1 MVKRYYNGVALHRPT
16 ICCSAIALT
25 IGCAIAV
32 ANADPEQPP
41 SILPAQLAWS
51 LPLNSTLTAQPAYG
65 ATRAFFPIDSDR
77 LVAYDL
83 ASGRQIWLVSAAIR
97 SKPAIGDDMLFTVEA
112 SQPDAGADDQPAIIA
127 RRQADGSIRWRL
139 PLPEAVSA
147 DLASEGGWII
157 AGTISGTVRALRA
170 SDGGVIWS
178 ASLPAPLN
186 KAASLG
192 HDRVYLPLADGHVYA
207 LNLQNGEEVWHKRL
221 GDVPNEILALDRRVY
236 VGSNDKWFYA
246 LNAATGVRHW
256 RWPTGA
262 DVIGKPVAVGDQIY
276 FVSLDNNLRA
286 LNRESGAQNWM
297 RALPI
302 RPTAGPVLAGNVL
315 FVSGMSPTIY
325 GFQIRDGQVAAD
337 LRLSGLSAAPPAF
350 VTGLTRPMLIVAS
363 SDIEKGTT
371 IAAYGRSLEPP
382 IVPLAAAAALISKSA
397 LPNQK

>member
-1 MVKRYYNGVALHRPT
+1 VALHRPT

-25 IGCAIAV
+25 IGCAIAL
-32 ANADPEQPP
+32 ANAAQEQPA
-41 SILPAQLAWS
+41 SVLPAQLAWS
-51 LPLNSTLTAQPAYG
+51 LPLNSTLTALPAYG
-65 ATRAFFPIDSDR
+65 ATRAFFPLDGDR

-83 ASGRQIWLVSAAIR
+83 VSGRQIWLISAAIR
-97 SKPAIGDDMLFTVEA
+97 SKPAIGDDLLFTVET
-112 SQPDAGADDQPAIIA
+112 SQPDGRADDQPAIIA
-127 RRQADGSIRWRL
+127 RRQADGSISWRL
-139 PLPEAVSA
+139 PLPEAFSA
-147 DLASEGGWII
+147 ALASEGGWII
-157 AGTISGTVRALRA
+157 AGTISGMVRALRA
-170 SDGGVIWS
+170 SDGGVLWS

-186 KAASLG
+186 APASIG

-207 LNLQNGEEVWHKRL
+207 LGLQNGEEVWHKRL

-236 VGSNDKWFYA
+236 VGSNDKNFYA

-256 RWPTGA
+256 SWPTGA

-302 RPTAGPVLAGNVL
+302 RPTTGPVLAGNAL
-315 FVSGMSPTIY
+315 FVSGNSRTIY

-337 LRLSGLSAAPPAF
+337 LTLNGPSAAPPAF
-350 VTGLTRPMLIVAS
+350 VAGSSRPMLIVAT

-371 IAAYGRSLEPP
+371 IAAYVRSVDPP
-382 IVPLAAAAALISKSA
+382 VIPMTAASALIAKSA
-397 LPNQK
+397 LQNQK